1 MGSRH
6 TCRTGSEGERTSNSE
21 HEESNPAV
29 TEDTDSDNES
39 DLVSVLAFLLRR

>member
-6 TCRTGSEGERTSNSE
+6 THRSTREAEHNSGESSNDAAMSEET
-21 HEESNPAV
+21 ES
-29 TEDTDSDNES
+29 DDNES

>member
-6 TCRTGSEGERTSNSE
+6 TRRSTSEAERASDESSSNA
-21 HEESNPAV
+21 AV
-29 TEDTDSDNES
+29 SEDTESDDNES